1 MKNDEVDGM
10 LAAPAFLFGATVATI
25 WAGLYHALFG
35 RRAIDVLLVWAVA
48 LVGFGLG
55 QLVGSA
61 ADAQLWRY
69 GQVQLL
75 FGSVGCWLG
84 LSVAHLLRV

>member
-1 MKNDEVDGM
+1 M

-25 WAGLYHALFG
+25 WAGLYHVLMG
-35 RRAIDVLLVWAVA
+35 KRAINLLLIWAVA

-55 QLVGSA
+55 QVLGGA

-75 FGSVGCWLG
+75 FGSLGSWLA
-84 LSVAHLLRV
+84 LLIAHLLRL

>member
-1 MKNDEVDGM
+1 M

-25 WAGLYHALFG
+25 WAGLYH
-35 RRAIDVLLVWAVA
+35 VLLGKRVINILLIWAVA

-61 ADAQLWRY
+61 VDAQLGRY

-75 FGSVGCWLG
+75 FGSLGCWLG
-84 LSVAHLLRV
+84 LAIAHLLRLC